1 MKTRSQ
7 KPGKTAARLQRVKHA
22 IGLSNRQ
29 MAQLLQTTPKTIA
42 ICVHGGSTAFRDE
55 QKRQLMRLDLIAV
68 IASRVYPEDGVR
80 QFFTTPLAAFGDK
93 CATDL
98 LMEGEFK
105 SVAKVIAADNRRQN
119 A

>member
-7 KPGKTAARLQRVKHA
+7 KPGKTAARLQRVQHA

-29 MAQLLQTTPKTIA
+29 MAQLLQTSPRMIVE
-42 ICVHGGSTAFRDE
+42 CDHGGSTAFGDE
-55 QKRQLMRLDLIAV
+55 QKRQLVRLDLIAV
-68 IASRVYPEDGVR
+68 LASRVYSEDGVR
-80 QFFTTPLAAFGDK
+80 QFFATPLAEFGDK

-98 LMEGEFK
+98 LMEGKFK
-105 SVAKVIAADNRRQN
+105 SVAKVITADHSKQN